1 MDLSTISNSPNGGY
15 TRTLVSCLIVS
26 SSINIFHYKEIKLMP
41 MEVDGQMYYRTL
53 ETCKKTGV
61 SRATLFRW
69 LKAGILEKH
78 HKDRRGWRVFTEEDL
93 NKIRAE
99 AKRIE
104 VEYAFP
110 GGRNDKHAFN

>member
-1 MDLSTISNSPNGGY
+1 
-15 TRTLVSCLIVS
+15 
-26 SSINIFHYKEIKLMP
+26 MP
-41 MEVDGQMYYRTL
+41 MEVDGQMYYRTS
-53 ETCKKTGV
+53 EACKKAGI

-99 AKRIE
+99 ARKIK
-104 VEYAFP
+104 VEYTYP
-110 GGRNDKHAFN
+110 GGRNDKHAFS